1 MAASFN
7 GAAEPMRAIRDLI
20 STCEAVLG
28 DHNEDQAILE
38 RAQAGFTEL
47 RALFGDLRTGEQIAD
62 AQKMREPQSY
72 EEMVT
77 SGARA
82 MSATTAWPVVF
93 QAGSAEVLSR
103 ACVGAALSRF
113 NRGGS

>member
-1 MAASFN
+1 MADNFS

-20 STCEAVLG
+20 SMCEMYR
-28 DHNEDQAILE
+28 DIDPPDDTILE
-38 RAQAGFTEL
+38 RAQAAFTEL

-72 EEMVT
+72 EDMVA

-82 MSATTAWPVVF
+82 MSASTAWPVVF
-93 QAGSAEVLSR
+93 AAGSAETLSR
-103 ACVGAALSRF
+103 ACVGAALNRF